1 MIDHNPPWAAPERVI
16 VPKHLQVATPSSSFA
31 RPPEYTSRKSLS
43 SPSGT
48 SSAKS
53 TRSGFATRP
62 RAKVRGS
69 TAHGEFEDMLPP
81 TESIRGSSFT
91 DADVTTNLGDS
102 TFRTSTSKAS
112 LKGQHNAQQYEPII
126 IFGFPPGSTSE
137 VLQFFSQ
144 FGEIIE
150 RTNASAAASV
160 ECGRNWLRITY
171 KSAEAAERALAQN
184 GRIMPGQYVVG
195 CVRGDAS
202 MDVMST
208 KSQPEKGASDLFEQS
223 STNFLLLDDEDVSF
237 LEEQSGSQRGS
248 TQKGTQKGTQ
258 TESKQDDSQ
267 KSRPSSSASSGY
279 SRIVP
284 KTMPSQM
291 LRDLKHKQEKPLK
304 DQISTS
310 DPFEK
315 PPQNLVGKV
324 AYSVA
329 NILFGWDN

>member
-1 MIDHNPPWAAPERVI
+1 MVDHNPPWAAPERVI
-16 VPKHLQVATPSSSFA
+16 VPKHLQGVTPSSSFA
-31 RPPEYTSRKSLS
+31 RPPEYTSRKSVS
-43 SPSGT
+43 SPSDT
-48 SSAKS
+48 AAPKS

-62 RAKVRGS
+62 RTKVRGS

-81 TESIRGSSFT
+81 TESIRGSSFVE
-91 DADVTTNLGDS
+91 DDVSMSLGDASFRS
-102 TFRTSTSKAS
+102 TTASKPS
-112 LKGQHNAQQYEPII
+112 LKGQQAHQQFEPIV

-144 FGEIIE
+144 FGEIVE
-150 RTNASAAASV
+150 RTNTSAAASV

-171 KSAEAAERALAQN
+171 RSVEAAERALAQN

-208 KSQPEKGASDLFEQS
+208 KSQPEKGNQDMFEQS
-223 STNFLLLDDEDVSF
+223 STNFLMLDDEEVSF
-237 LEEQSGSQRGS
+237 LEEQSGTQSGS
-248 TQKGTQKGTQ
+248 AAL
-258 TESKQDDSQ
+258 DNSQ
-267 KSRPSSSASSGY
+267 KNRPTSNASSSASSGY
-279 SRIVP
+279 NRIVP
-284 KTMPSQM
+284 RTMPSQM

-304 DQISTS
+304 DHISTS